1 MIANLQQYLEQRGYA
16 GRVVSASRARD
27 LKDSIAAGNRNGL
40 INEELY
46 KEYLS
51 GFVFGP
57 PDSLPE
63 ARSLIVMA
71 ARQSPVRFTFIRG
84 GQRVAVMVPPTYLH
98 AKETDR
104 KMGDTLSGL
113 LAPSGYRVVPAVV
126 PKKLLAVR
134 SGLAAYGRN
143 NITYVE
149 GMGSFHRL
157 AAFFSDMP
165 CDSDEWHEPTMLGR
179 CDSCR
184 ACSTLCPTGA
194 IGADRFQL
202 HAERCIVFHN
212 EKPASVP
219 FPEWI
224 DPAWHNCLV
233 GCLLCQRA
241 CPEDRDNMKLVE
253 EGAEFSGKR
262 PRSYWPARVSID
274 YLPHWLKK
282 SGIRTSLS
290 RWTFSRGILASS
302 WSEAGSRR

>member
-1 MIANLQQYLEQRGYA
+1 MIANLLQCLEQRGYA
-16 GRVVSASRARD
+16 GRVVPASRARD
-27 LKDSIAAGNRNGL
+27 LKESIEAGNRNGL
-40 INEELY
+40 IDRDLY

-51 GFVFGP
+51 GFVSGP

-71 ARQSPVRFTFIRG
+71 ARQSQVRFTFCRNG
-84 GQRVAVMVPPTYLH
+84 ERMAVMVPPTYLH

-104 KMGDTLSGL
+104 KMSDVLSGL

-126 PKKLLAVR
+126 PKKLLAVH

-143 NITYVE
+143 NITYVA

-165 CDSDEWHEPTMLGR
+165 CDSDEWHEPKMLGR

-219 FPEWI
+219 FPEWM

-241 CPEDRDNMKLVE
+241 CPENRDNRACITEAAV
-253 EGAEFSGKR
+253 FSGEETALLLAGTSFDRLPAPLAEKIKACDLQESLDIM
-262 PRSYWPARVSID
+262 PRNLRVLMGRD
-274 YLPHWLKK
+274 V
-282 SGIRTSLS
+282 
-290 RWTFSRGILASS
+290 
-302 WSEAGSRR
+302 